1 MSLKRY
7 RTDTGAPWPY
17 PAGRDPVG
25 VYGQD
30 GSLYIGALPPR
41 MAYDAASGLDPSSAG
56 YRHPSEPSTFQP
68 ARELPATSAAGM
80 GQREATD
87 QGDGGEGNRG
97 AGISRAR
104 ERTRFGRRHAR
115 RLGTR
120 RLWRSYCVAHGALSE
135 NDLAP

>member
-17 PAGRDPVG
+17 PASRDPVG

-41 MAYDAASGLDPSSAG
+41 MAYDAANGLDPSSAG

-97 AGISRAR
+97 ARISRAR
-104 ERTRFGRRHAR
+104 AHAIWSTTCAKTWNSPAMAILSRRSWCTIR
-115 RLGTR
+115 K
-120 RLWRSYCVAHGALSE
+120 
-135 NDLAP
+135 